1 MYGFLFHTFHFAFLW
16 DRDGSLEMAS
26 YVESHHST
34 LLMFLLCFFG
44 FASSIIPIPVS
55 LVMCWKQV
63 YTSLTMLLNL
73 SKKRYCSGRSL
84 EGKDCC
90 LCFQSAGFS
99 SSSAPGRL
107 LFGLH
112 IQWVEKMA
120 IGELAL
126 IVQPANLASL
136 CPSDAIGG
144 WWDVCIHLPNSACVW
159 LQLCHFSGFFS
170 LSIFIASSGAA
181 DPVGTW
187 PLG

>member
-1 MYGFLFHTFHFAFLW
+1 MTGLPAVYRPLNLHNEQPSDLRVHKHFQRFKNFSQACMVFYFIPSILLSFGTMMVRW
-16 DRDGSLEMAS
+16 KWHRMWK
-26 YVESHHST
+26 VT
-34 LLMFLLCFFG
+34 IQPLLMCLLCFFG

-136 CPSDAIGG
+136 WPSDAIGG
-144 WWDVCIHLPNSACVW
+144 
-159 LQLCHFSGFFS
+159 
-170 LSIFIASSGAA
+170 
-181 DPVGTW
+181 
-187 PLG
+187 

>member
-1 MYGFLFHTFHFAFLW
+1 MFFCFIPSILLSFGTVMVPWKWHRMWKVTIQP
-16 DRDGSLEMAS
+16 
-26 YVESHHST
+26 

-63 YTSLTMLLNL
+63 YTSLTMLLNF

-112 IQWVEKMA
+112 IQWGEKMA

-126 IVQPANLASL
+126 IAQPANLASL
-136 CPSDAIGG
+136 WPSDAIGG